1 MTYKERVKIDVSGAV
16 EKKNGL
22 SYLSWAHALDLLLQL
37 DEKAEWSYGEPREFP
52 DSTMMVFC
60 SVAAFGITR
69 TAQLPVMDYK
79 NKAIVA
85 PNSFEVN
92 VAMQR
97 CLAKAIAL
105 HGIGLHIY
113 KGEDIP
119 SQNEVLTKDEPAPS
133 PVTENA
139 PEGHP
144 EPPVSL
150 GSEGEI
156 EKAVTAQ
163 KFAGEADV
171 VDFVTTFCNDFIPTI
186 KDKNDLRSFW
196 KNNKSVLNRVKA
208 FSKPSYDAIEA
219 LFKQHA
225 KELE

>member
-37 DEKAEWSYGEPREFP
+37 DEKAEWLYGEPKEFV
-52 DSTMMVFC
+52 DGTMMVFC
-60 SVAAFGITR
+60 TVAAFGISR
-69 TAQLPVMDYK
+69 TSQLPVM
-79 NKAIVA
+79 NHRNQAIQN

-119 SQNEVLTKDEPAPS
+119 SQNEVSTNVEPAPS
-133 PVTENA
+133 PAPKIA
-139 PEGHP
+139 PEAP
-144 EPPVSL
+144 QNAPVSL

-156 EKAVTAQ
+156 EKAVAAH
-163 KFAGEADV
+163 KFAGEADIV
-171 VDFVTTFCNDFIPTI
+171 EFVSAFCNDFIPTI
-186 KDKNDLRSFW
+186 KDKDDLRSFW

-208 FSKPSYDAIEA
+208 FSKPSYDSIEA

-225 KELE
+225 KELA

>member
-37 DEKAEWSYGEPREFP
+37 DEKAEWGYGESKEFP
-52 DSTMMVFC
+52 DGTMMVFC
-60 SVAAFGITR
+60 TVAAFGISR
-69 TAQLPVMDYK
+69 TAQLPVM
-79 NKAIVA
+79 NHRNQAIQG

-119 SQNEVLTKDEPAPS
+119 SQNEVLTKVEPTPQPQPEIAPEPA
-133 PVTENA
+133 
-139 PEGHP
+139 P

-150 GSEGEI
+150 GSQGEI
-156 EKAVTAQ
+156 ESELANQNFTDE
-163 KFAGEADV
+163 AGVVAFV
-171 VDFVTTFCNDFIPTI
+171 VDFCHELIPTI

-196 KNNKSVLNRVKA
+196 KSNKSVLNRVKA